1 MEKILTAILSN
12 IYVSAFL
19 ALCTIIGIPLTLLIS
34 HRDKKKKILSISVR
48 TIELVKINTIKNL
61 KTIYKDKEINNLFK
75 TEFIFWNNGNTCL
88 RKEDMAEPIHIEFDD
103 ESSILSTNIV
113 SFIDKTNKISIKKTK
128 ENKCNLGFE
137 YLKKNQGGK
146 IEIYHTG
153 KDSSIKTKII
163 MKEGSSVVERS
174 EFNAD
179 IKTKKGTNLEPVF
192 GLIFIL
198 IFSFIPIMMI
208 VQLIDNYLKNIPT
221 EKFTLCIIAITMM
234 FFGIIVLL
242 FNTIPTIKN
251 EFKIGIPKELK

>member
-1 MEKILTAILSN
+1 MEQILTTILSN
-12 IYVSAFL
+12 IYVSTFL
-19 ALCTIIGIPLTLLIS
+19 ALCTIIGIPLTIFIS

-48 TIELVKINTIKNL
+48 TIELVKINTIQNL

-103 ESSILSTNIV
+103 ESSILSTEII
-113 SFIDKTNKISIKKTK
+113 SFIDKTNKISIRKTK
-128 ENKCNLGFE
+128 ENKCEVRFD

-153 KDSSIKTKII
+153 KDSSNKTKII
-163 MKEGSSVVERS
+163 MKEGSSIVERS

-192 GLIFIL
+192 DLIFIL
-198 IFSFIPIMMI
+198 IFSFIPIMMT

-221 EKFTLCIIAITMM
+221 EKILLHIITITM
-234 FFGIIVLL
+234 FFVGLFCLL
-242 FNTIPTIKN
+242 LHFIPAIKN
-251 EFKIGIPKELK
+251 EFKIGIPKELR

>member
-1 MEKILTAILSN
+1 MEQVLTTILSN
-12 IYVSAFL
+12 IYVSTFL
-19 ALCTIIGIPLTLLIS
+19 ALCTIVGIPLTIFIS

-48 TIELVKINTIKNL
+48 TIELVKNNTIQNL
-61 KTIYKDKEINNLFK
+61 KTIYNDKEINNLFK

-88 RKEDMAEPIHIEFDD
+88 KKEDMAEPIHIEFDD
-103 ESSILSTNIV
+103 ESSILSTNLV

-128 ENKCNLGFE
+128 DNKCNVGFD

-153 KDSSIKTKII
+153 RDSSIKTKII

-234 FFGIIVLL
+234 FFGIISLL
-242 FNTIPTIKN
+242 FNTIPAIKN

>member
-1 MEKILTAILSN
+1 
-12 IYVSAFL
+12 
-19 ALCTIIGIPLTLLIS
+19 
-34 HRDKKKKILSISVR
+34 
-48 TIELVKINTIKNL
+48 
-61 KTIYKDKEINNLFK
+61 
-75 TEFIFWNNGNTCL
+75 
-88 RKEDMAEPIHIEFDD
+88 MAEPIHIEFDD

-234 FFGIIVLL
+234 FFGIIGLL